1 MSGRALAASGRG
13 GRDRALPSG
22 FRRGRLRSFSHL
34 AFVLPAL
41 IVFAT
46 FVLYPML
53 AAFQFSL
60 TDWNGFGPVRHWI
73 GLANYREALHSP
85 ALYRA
90 AWHNLLFFAT
100 IFVIQNTV
108 GLFLAVQL
116 NARPRF
122 MEVYRTILFLPV
134 IISLIATGFVWELM
148 LSPNIGLL
156 NPLLT
161 AIGLDFLTRSWL
173 DDVNW
178 ALPCVIL
185 VQAWNHLGWAIVIYM
200 SGLQNVPRELREA
213 AHIDGAGAWQ
223 RFRTVTFPLL
233 APAFTSLTV
242 VTFIQ
247 NIRVFDVVYVLT
259 GPVGAPAGRTD
270 VLGTLIYRTAFGAT
284 GQSQADIRLSY
295 AVTIAVIVFAAML
308 VGVTALLYGLRRREI
323 EA

>member
-1 MSGRALAASGRG
+1 MTDAIVANGHARPQRTA
-13 GRDRALPSG
+13 PV
-22 FRRGRLRSFSHL
+22 RRSPARHRRHYAHL

-41 IVFAT
+41 AVFAT
-46 FVLYPML
+46 FMIYPML
-53 AAFQFSL
+53 TAFQLSL
-60 TDWNGFGPVRHWI
+60 TDWSGLGAARKFV
-73 GLANYREALHSP
+73 GLANYREALQSP
-85 ALYRA
+85 ALYHA
-90 AWHNLLFFAT
+90 AWHNLLFFLT
-100 IFVIQNTV
+100 IVAVQHTI

-134 IISLIATGFVWELM
+134 ILSLVATGFIWELM

-161 AIGLDFLTRSWL
+161 ALGLEAFTRSWL

-185 VQAWNHLGWAIVIYM
+185 VQAWNHLGWAVVIYM

-213 AHIDGAGAWQ
+213 AQIDGANAWQ
-223 RFRTVTFPLL
+223 RFRKVTFPLL
-233 APAFTSLTV
+233 APAFASVTV
-242 VTFIQ
+242 ITFIQ
-247 NIRVFDVVYVLT
+247 NFRVFDVVYVLT

-270 VLGTLIYRTAFGAT
+270 VLGTLIYRTAFGAASV
-284 GQSQADIRLSY
+284 SQADIRLSY
-295 AVTIAVIVFAAML
+295 AITIAVIVFIAML
-308 VGVTALLYGLRRREI
+308 VGVVALLQVLRRREV